1 MTRLLGDVKIYKGKI
16 WVPNDV
22 QKELQAEDGDK
33 LIFTL
38 TEHGI
43 IVTKDGDE

>member
-1 MTRLLGDVKIYKGKI
+1 MTRMLGDVKIYKGKI
-16 WVPNDV
+16 WFPNAA
-22 QKELQAEDGDK
+22 QKELRAMDGDT

-43 IVTKDGDE
+43 IVTKDGGE